1 MSKKNKKK
9 DRLKLPKRF
18 LGVKIPKNTRRTVNK
33 LLKDLPA
40 PAAKP
45 VLTAAVG
52 ALATALVARIEDPLR
67 ELIEK
72 RDAAKPREPSPLA
85 MAPTAH

>member
-1 MSKKNKKK
+1 MSKKSMKK

-18 LGVKIPKNTRRTVNK
+18 LGVKIPKDTRRAVNK

-45 VLTAAVG
+45 LLTAAVG
-52 ALATALVARIEDPLR
+52 ALVTALAARIEDPLR
-67 ELIEK
+67 ELVEK
-72 RDAAKPREPSPLA
+72 RTTPAKPSEKSPAATL
-85 MAPTAH
+85 TAH